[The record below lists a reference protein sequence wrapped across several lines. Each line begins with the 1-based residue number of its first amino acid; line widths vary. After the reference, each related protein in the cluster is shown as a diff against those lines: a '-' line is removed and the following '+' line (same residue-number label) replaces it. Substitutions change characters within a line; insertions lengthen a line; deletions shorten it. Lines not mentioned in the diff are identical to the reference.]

1 MIELENNDIPDKK
14 SISNNECLICLEELE
29 ITQTD
34 IESNKINLIRLPC
47 SCSSNIY
54 HKECIKKMLT
64 SGKNKNFCP
73 HCKTK
78 YPIPSQQVLAQLLV
92 QVLVQPIYVQLS
104 NLELQRNEINELKF
118 KTFRNIFLVHM
129 TSNSFMNLINLAIAY
144 MHPQFNIKV
153 ELKVLLLIYF
163 IKLSFNFII
172 LTFSKNNLKKIEI
185 SLYCSYIFQIVTFVF
200 LIYSFTKIK
209 KNYLIIWLLTNI
221 LISFGDLIY
230 RIIMEN
236 KMNIRVNIIG

>member
-1 MIELENNDIPDKK
+1 MIELENNDNPDKK

-54 HKECIKKMLT
+54 HKECIKKMLK

-78 YPIPSQQVLAQLLV
+78 YQIPSKQVLI
-92 QVLVQPIYVQLS
+92 QVSTQPIYVQLT

-118 KTFRNIFLVHM
+118 KTFRNIFLMHM
-129 TSNSFMNLINLAIAY
+129 TSNSFMNIINLAITY

-153 ELKVLLLIYF
+153 ELKLLLLIYF
-163 IKLSFNFII
+163 IKLSFNFVIFII
-172 LTFSKNNLKKIEI
+172 SKNNLDKIEI
-185 SLYCSYIFQIVTFVF
+185 SLYFSYIFQIVIFVF

-209 KNYLIIWLLTNI
+209 DNYLIIWLLNNI
-221 LISFGDLIY
+221 LLSFGDLIY
-230 RIIMEN
+230 RIIWEN
-236 KMNIRVNIIG
+236 RMNTRVNIIG

>member
-1 MIELENNDIPDKK
+1 MIELEDNDNPDKI
-14 SISNNECLICLEELE
+14 SISNKECLICLEELE
-29 ITQTD
+29 IPQTDID

-54 HKECIKKMLT
+54 HKECIKKMLK

-78 YPIPSQQVLAQLLV
+78 YQIPSRQVSAQVLI
-92 QVLVQPIYVQLS
+92 QPIYVQLP

-118 KTFRNIFLVHM
+118 KTFRNIFLMHM
-129 TSNSFMNLINLAIAY
+129 TSNSFMNLINLAITY
-144 MHPQFNIKV
+144 MHPQFNIKL

-163 IKLSFNFII
+163 IKLSFNFV
-172 LTFSKNNLKKIEI
+172 TFVISKNNLDKIEI
-185 SLYCSYIFQIVTFVF
+185 SLYFSYIFQIVIFVF

-209 KNYLIIWLLTNI
+209 DNYLIIWLLNNI
-221 LISFGDLIY
+221 ILSFGDLLY
-230 RIIMEN
+230 KIIWEN
-236 KMNIRVNIIG
+236 RLNIRVNIIG